1 MAEPARIDPEDREW
15 LAAVGLLAVYW
26 ADLEIMMDTYIATM
40 IVHPSTYS
48 LGDPSVDTDKE
59 LDITFNR
66 RIRMWKDALALLP
79 VQDDLKTQSLELAE
93 RARNARNHRDILL
106 HGETRRDAK
115 GRMTA
120 NHLPRKRGQKIQY
133 VPYPPEKILKI
144 AGEILDI
151 HASVT
156 DLTIRT
162 MAALLNNSP
171 QLRGA

>member
-1 MAEPARIDPEDREW
+1 MAEPATIDPDDREW

-26 ADLEIMMDTYIATM
+26 ADLEIVMDTYIATM

-48 LGDPSVDTDKE
+48 LGDPSVDTDKA

-66 RIRMWKDALALLP
+66 RIRMWKDAVALLP
-79 VQDDLKTQSLELAE
+79 VQEDLKRESLEVAD

-106 HGETRRDAK
+106 HGETRRDAG

-120 NHLPRKRGQKIQY
+120 NHLPRKRGQKVQY
-133 VPYPPEKILKI
+133 VPYPPEKVLKI

-151 HASVT
+151 QASVT
-156 DLTIRT
+156 DLVIRT
-162 MAALLNNSP
+162 IATLLK
-171 QLRGA
+171 

>member
-1 MAEPARIDPEDREW
+1 MAESARIEPDDREW

-26 ADLEIMMDTYIATM
+26 ADLEIVIDTYIATM

-48 LGDPSVDTDKE
+48 LSYPSVDTDKA

-66 RIRMWKDALALLP
+66 RIRLWKDAVALLP
-79 VQDDLKTQSLELAE
+79 VQDGLRRESFELAD
-93 RARNARNHRDILL
+93 RARNARNHRDIFL

-120 NHLPRKRGQKIQY
+120 NHLPRKRDQKVQY
-133 VPYPPEKILKI
+133 VPYPPEKVLQI

-151 HASVT
+151 QASVI
-156 DLTIRT
+156 DLMIRT
-162 MAALLNNSP
+162 MALL
-171 QLRGA
+171 LE